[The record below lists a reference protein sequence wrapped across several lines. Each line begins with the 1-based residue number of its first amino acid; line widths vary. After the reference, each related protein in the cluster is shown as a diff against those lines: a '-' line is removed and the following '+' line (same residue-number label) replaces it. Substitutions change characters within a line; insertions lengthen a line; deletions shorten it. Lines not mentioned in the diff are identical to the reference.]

1 MGFAETA
8 LSEGLMTPGT
18 RDGSREFSILGG
30 AMGERAIL
38 LAVAAGG
45 ALGAVLRYLLSG
57 WAQALGG
64 ARFPWGTL
72 AVNVLGS
79 SAIGVLMAA
88 FLEHA
93 TTSPVTRAFWV
104 IGVIGGFTTYSAF
117 SYETVTLLSVGDWTA
132 GGVNVMANL
141 VLGVAAAFVG
151 IRLGSM

>member
-1 MGFAETA
+1 M
-8 LSEGLMTPGT
+8 
-18 RDGSREFSILGG
+18 GG
-30 AMGERAIL
+30 AMGEGAII
-38 LAVAAGG
+38 LAVASGG
-45 ALGAVLRYLLSG
+45 ALGAVLRYFLSG
-57 WAQALGG
+57 WAQILGG

-79 SAIGVLMAA
+79 FVIGVLMAA

-132 GGVNVMANL
+132 GGVNVLANL

>member
-1 MGFAETA
+1 MFLGAA
-8 LSEGLMTPGT
+8 M
-18 RDGSREFSILGG
+18 RERTIILV
-30 AMGERAIL
+30 
-38 LAVAAGG
+38 VAAGG

-79 SAIGVLMAA
+79 FVIGLLMAA

-93 TTSPVTRAFWV
+93 TTSPITRAFWV

-117 SYETVTLLSVGDWTA
+117 SYETVTLLTVGDWTA
-132 GGVNVMANL
+132 GGANVLANL
-141 VLGVAAAFVG
+141 VLGVTAAFVG
-151 IRLGSM
+151 VRLGSL